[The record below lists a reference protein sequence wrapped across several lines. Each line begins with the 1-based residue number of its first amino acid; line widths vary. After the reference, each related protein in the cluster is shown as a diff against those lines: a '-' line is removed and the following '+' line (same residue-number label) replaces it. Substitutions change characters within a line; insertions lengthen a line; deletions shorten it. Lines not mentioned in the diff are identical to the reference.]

1 MTKKEIQ
8 KGRRTH
14 ARQYDNNKPT
24 DLGNYTHTHVAL
36 LLLFIFYLTVVNTT
50 VSGNLILFFN

>member
-24 DLGNYTHTHVAL
+24 DLINYPYTRRSPSPFYF
-36 LLLFIFYLTVVNTT
+36 LFD
-50 VSGNLILFFN
+50 SC